1 MSELM
6 GLIEGIYDAKAQGF
20 VPGGISIHN
29 SFIPH
34 GPDSEAFAAA
44 TEAELVPSKGP
55 DSLAIMW
62 ESRYRWVPTSWAMG
76 LSELQGDYSERW
88 SELGRQWD

>member
-20 VPGGISIHN
+20 NPGGVSLHN

-34 GPDSEAFAAA
+34 GPDSEAFQQASNS
-44 TEAELVPSKGP
+44 ELKPEKGHN
-55 DSLAIMW
+55 SLAVMW
-62 ESRYRWVPTSWAMG
+62 ESRYRWQPTAWAMG
-76 LSELQGDYSERW
+76 LIELQSDYSERW
-88 SELGRQWD
+88 SGLPKKFV